1 MQLKPTARAWL
12 NALVVYPN
20 PMRSIKLKSAGTILL
35 LSAATILA
43 GDVRQGLVSYWPLD
57 AADFVNYPYTT
68 PDVVASN
75 NLQLLNIYDA
85 SAFVAGKF
93 GQALAFD
100 ATLSRC
106 AYFTGDTNLDLG
118 LPITRNPSYSILLWV
133 SANGVGQSDLR
144 YFCESAVTN
153 ANNNPLYALGSQ
165 QYGTNA
171 FSRVYLRNGTGTVLV
186 DATPTN
192 AVLDGTWHHVALVY
206 NGRILSFYRDGQ
218 LIYTNTY
225 VRDTTGVWD
234 TTAIGAIVRASIDHY
249 MTGTVDDLAVWARAL
264 TQAEV
269 QDVMTNSIQTPVPR
283 FAPGISVSPTTATNL
298 FPGDAWTFQAGA
310 YGTRPMTYQWTKNGT
325 NLPGA
330 TRLSLALTNLAATDS
345 GDYALVAANAQGSAT
360 SAVATLLVSSWPA
373 SNLTNGL
380 ISYWPLDTVVGT
392 KTPDLVS
399 GYDLTLVNLT
409 AAGNLVPGK
418 WGNAFSFT
426 NATHTLL
433 QRIDNPGDDL
443 PIYHKPSFTL
453 SLWVNGDANQTDRRV
468 WSEGSTANNNP
479 LFNLGTPHNGVGGTV
494 DSYIRSDT
502 GATAGDHHYTVATAF
517 DGTWHNI
524 VYVQRA
530 AGASTNAAM
539 YVDGVLDPT
548 APSPVWPMT
557 LNTTSIG
564 GILRSSASSWFSGFI
579 DEVAVWGRALSP
591 DEIQILQVTSITNPP
606 SRVQPLTLN
615 SFQADL
621 PAVVS
626 GGSTILRWDVSKDA
640 SQVTITPGLGDV
652 TAKTVVGVGTNAI
665 ILTNATT
672 YVLTVQRGLSR
683 LSATTTVA
691 VVSGVAP
698 GWTLL
703 DNFDTYGV
711 GPLNLTPWW
720 RDLRGN
726 SVQITNLSANKLVT
740 TLAADSDAML
750 ALQTNTLNELQAATL
765 FFRMILPL
773 PGATTPTHI
782 VGLSDKNA
790 RGYSDIG
797 SSPAGGFGPGVYPT
811 VMADPVSG
819 TNAWFLGARNGIGAP
834 MDYPTNALL
843 PGAVYDVW
851 LDITNA
857 PMADPLYGF
866 VSDTFSVYLQ
876 KEGDPS
882 RTQVFDSY
890 TSDRDPSYVDVILGG
905 MQPALD
911 KLYVAGNGATTS
923 AWFDDFYLSKGGYN
937 ATVPR
942 AFGFTGPQAGPLL
955 IQWSGSQLLIQWTAG
970 ILQEAPAVT
979 GPWSDVPGASA
990 PSYLVTPSG
999 SKEFYRTRQ

>member
-1 MQLKPTARAWL
+1 MKYIQF
-12 NALVVYPN
+12 
-20 PMRSIKLKSAGTILL
+20 KSLGPILL
-35 LSAATILA
+35 LSAAQVLA
-43 GDVRQGLVSYWPLD
+43 ADVRQGLVSYWPLD
-57 AADFVNYPYTT
+57 SADFVNYPNTT
-68 PDVVASN
+68 PDLVASN

-85 SAFVAGKF
+85 SAFVPGKF
-93 GQALAFD
+93 GQALAFS
-100 ATLSRC
+100 APLAQC
-106 AYFTGDTNLDLG
+106 AFFTGDTNLDLG
-118 LPITRNPSYSILLWV
+118 LPITRNPSYSILLWING
-133 SANGVGQSDLR
+133 NGVGQSDLR

-153 ANNNPLYALGSQ
+153 ANNNPLYALGAQ

-171 FSRVYLRNGTGTVLV
+171 FSRLYLRNSTGTVLV

-192 AVLDGTWHHVALVY
+192 AVLDSSWHHVGLVFD
-206 NGRILSFYRDGQ
+206 GRILSFYRDGQ

-225 VRDTTGVWD
+225 ARDTSGVWD
-234 TTAIGAIVRASIDHY
+234 TTAIGAIVRATIDHY
-249 MTGTVDDLAVWARAL
+249 MTCTVDDLAVWARAL
-264 TQAEV
+264 SQAEV
-269 QDVMTNSIQTPVPR
+269 QDVMTNSIQTPVPQ
-283 FAPGISVSPTTATNL
+283 FAPGISVSPTASTNL
-298 FPGDAWTFQAGA
+298 FPGDSWTFQAGA
-310 YGTRPMTYQWTKNGT
+310 YGSRPMTYQWTKNGA

-330 TRLSLALTNLAATDS
+330 TSLSLVLTNLAATDS
-345 GDYALVAANAQGSAT
+345 GDYALVAANAQGRAT

-380 ISYWPLDTVVGT
+380 ISYWPLDTMVGS

-399 GYDLTLVNLT
+399 GYDMTVVNMT
-409 AAGNLVPGK
+409 AAGNIVPGR

-426 NATHTLL
+426 NATHTIL
-433 QRIDNPGDDL
+433 QRIDNPGEDL
-443 PIYHKPSFTL
+443 PIYGKPNFTL

-468 WSEGSTANNNP
+468 WSEGSTGNNNP
-479 LFNLGTPHNGVGGTV
+479 LFNLGTPHTGVGGTV

-502 GATAGDHHYTVATAF
+502 GATSGDHHYSVATAF
-517 DGTWHNI
+517 DNTWHNI

-530 AGASTNAAM
+530 VGASTNAAM
-539 YVDGVLDPT
+539 YIDGVLDPT
-548 APSPVWPMT
+548 APAPVWPMT

-564 GILRSSASSWFSGFI
+564 GILRSTAASWFSGLI

-591 DEIQILQVTSITNPP
+591 AEIQILQVTSITNPP
-606 SRVQPLTLN
+606 SRVQPLALN

-626 GGSTILRWDVSKDA
+626 GGSSILRWDVSKDA

-665 ILTNATT
+665 ILTNTTT
-672 YVLTVQRGLSR
+672 YVLTVQRGLSS

-711 GPLNLTPWW
+711 GPLDLTSWW
-720 RDLRGN
+720 LDLRGN
-726 SVQITNLSANKLVT
+726 SVQITNLNANKLMS
-740 TLAADSDAML
+740 TLATDSDAML
-750 ALQTNTLNELQAATL
+750 ALQTNALNELQAATL
-765 FFRMILPL
+765 FFRMILPV
-773 PGATTPTHI
+773 PGTATPVHI

-797 SSPAGGFGPGVYPT
+797 ANPAGGFGPGVYPT
-811 VMADPVSG
+811 IKTDPVSG

-834 MDYPTNALL
+834 VDYTANALV

-857 PMADPLYGF
+857 PMADPAYGYIA
-866 VSDTFSVYLQ
+866 DTFSVYLQ
-876 KEGDPS
+876 KEGDPG
-882 RTQVFDSY
+882 RTLVFAGY

-905 MQPALD
+905 MQPNLD
-911 KLYVAGNGATTS
+911 KLYVAGNNATTS

-942 AFGFTGPQAGPLL
+942 AFGYTGPQPGLL
-955 IQWSGSQLLIQWTAG
+955 QIQWVGGQLQIRWQAG
-970 ILQEAPAVT
+970 ILQEASAVT

-990 PSYLVTPSG
+990 PAYLVTPG
-999 SKEFYRTRQ
+999 QAMQFYRTRQ